1 LGKIAKNKR
10 ETGQKAK
17 SSNWREL
24 ENLELKYQQKLILN
38 QLKQLT
44 TLTKKLEKR
53 IVNLEQKLVK
63 KK

>member
-1 LGKIAKNKR
+1 M
-10 ETGQKAK
+10 
-17 SSNWREL
+17 WEL

-53 IVNLEQKLVK
+53 IANLERKLIH
-63 KK
+63 